1 MPKNKTLKW
10 VAAQLRPNMLSKTE
24 INLYR
29 QSIEF
34 FAPKRYETIRYGKIF
49 KKIQKLLFPGYIFIR
64 LDPNSLD
71 VRKVNSTIGI
81 SRVVKMKHERL
92 SFIPDAFVENLK
104 ILSTE
109 HKFFSSDQVKPGR
122 KIKWIDGPFSGMVG
136 EILSLDENGRLRI
149 LFKVLQGYR
158 IVLGKA
164 NRLEL
169 A

>member
-1 MPKNKTLKW
+1 
-10 VAAQLRPNMLSKTE
+10 
-24 INLYR
+24 
-29 QSIEF
+29 
-34 FAPKRYETIRYGKIF
+34 
-49 KKIQKLLFPGYIFIR
+49 
-64 LDPNSLD
+64 
-71 VRKVNSTIGI
+71 
-81 SRVVKMKHERL
+81 MKHERL

>member
-1 MPKNKTLKW
+1 MSQNESLKW
-10 VAAQLRPNMLSKTE
+10 VAAQLKPNMLSKTE
-24 INLYR
+24 MNLYR

-34 FAPKRYETIRYGKIF
+34 FAPKRSETIRKGKVF
-49 KKIQKLLFPGYIFIR
+49 KKNKKLLFPGYIFVR

-81 SRVVKMKHERL
+81 SRLVQMNQKKIGI
-92 SFIPDAFVENLK
+92 IPDSFVENLK
-104 ILSTE
+104 ILTQMSQN
-109 HKFFSSDQVKPGR
+109 FSSDLFKPG
-122 KIKWIDGPFSGMVG
+122 KKVKWIDGPFSGMIG

-149 LFKVLQGYR
+149 LFKILEGYR
-158 IVLGKA
+158 IVIGKA